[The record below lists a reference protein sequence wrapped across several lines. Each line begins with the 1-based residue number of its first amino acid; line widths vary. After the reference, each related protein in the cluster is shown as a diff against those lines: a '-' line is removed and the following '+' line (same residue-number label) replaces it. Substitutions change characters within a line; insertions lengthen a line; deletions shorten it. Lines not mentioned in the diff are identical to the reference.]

1 MLWAN
6 CEMNDQNLKPFKK
19 GKDKRRNLKGKPVG
33 TLSMTKLIREYL
45 LEIAKDGET
54 HASKLKRA
62 IVLRA
67 ITKSDVLAKEILD
80 RMDGKVV
87 QPTDITSGGKP
98 IGEKSITEGRE
109 AVSKFFNEQKWKY
122 NESSSMPKMWS
133 NVKSFENSSVRW

>member
-1 MLWAN
+1 MAN
-6 CEMNDQNLKPFKK
+6 PQNLVNFKK
-19 GKDKRRNLKGKPVG
+19 GKDPRRNLKGKPVG
-33 TLSMTKLIREYL
+33 AFSMTKLIREYL

-109 AVSKFFNEQKWKY
+109 AVSKFFNEQK
-122 NESSSMPKMWS
+122 
-133 NVKSFENSSVRW
+133 

>member
-1 MLWAN
+1 MAN
-6 CEMNDQNLKPFKK
+6 TRENLAPTMFKK
-19 GKDKRRNLKGKPVG
+19 GVSGNPKGKVAG

-87 QPTDITSGGKP
+87 QPTDVKGSLIIELSET
-98 IGEKSITEGRE
+98 I
-109 AVSKFFNEQKWKY
+109 AQK
-122 NESSSMPKMWS
+122 NNVTHTNPESSS
-133 NVKSFENSSVRW
+133 E